1 LEETAKGRRKI
12 SVKNMGKK
20 NREINIIKNPQDRD
34 VTFISDPVKEII
46 RQQQHTNQQENDSSG
61 NDCDENKKKLVK
73 KARHDSNRSSKH
85 DLKNRSK
92 QGLSKQSH
100 SPVYE

>member
-1 LEETAKGRRKI
+1 
-12 SVKNMGKK
+12 MGKK

-34 VTFISDPVKEII
+34 VIFISDPLREII
-46 RQQQHTNQQENDSSG
+46 RQQQHKNQQENDSSG
-61 NDCDENKKKLVK
+61 NNYRDDKKKLVK
-73 KARHDSNRSSKH
+73 NARHDSNRSSKH